1 MENAMTNRRAKSS
14 SKLNV
19 PGRTPR
25 PDINAPPLAFS
36 IKEFC
41 SRFRISED
49 FFFKMRRE
57 GRAPVCMKIGSRTLI
72 SVAAAERWC
81 KERECETT
89 VEQTRA
95 RKQGKTAAT
104 ANA

>member
-1 MENAMTNRRAKSS
+1 MTRRNKSS
-14 SKLNV
+14 SKSNV

-57 GRAPVCMKIGSRTLI
+57 GGAPVCMQVGSRVLI
-72 SVAAAERWC
+72 SVAAAERWRE
-81 KERECETT
+81 ERERAAAR
-89 VEQTRA
+89 EQTRA